1 MVPNTGHPRQMGCLG
16 SFPGDEAERD
26 EYQPVDEET
35 ASVLSRYGGMMWA
48 VCVDCVQL
56 HIAAVSPEAWLFA
69 TGIFC
74 VGRLSWK
81 ITWTITCF
89 CLN

>member
-1 MVPNTGHPRQMGCLG
+1 MVPNTGQHRQMGCLG

-35 ASVLSRYGGMMWA
+35 ASVLSQYGGMMWA
-48 VCVDCVQL
+48 VCVDGVQL
-56 HIAAVSPEAWLFA
+56 HIAAVSPEACLFA

-74 VGRLSWK
+74 VGRISWK
-81 ITWTITCF
+81 ITRTVTCF